1 MLTYFAQKPERSTV
15 ERLPGRTLLITLN
28 DGIRRVE
35 DAPRPEGEVSEQWE
49 ADQYTLVIPALPG
62 IERSVEANFE
72 AWLER
77 AKSAPVPEATE
88 KQRLDDL
95 EAAMIEIAAIVGGE

>member
-1 MLTYFAQKPERSTV
+1 MLTYFAQKPERSAV
-15 ERLPGRTLLITLN
+15 ERLPDRTLLVTLN
-28 DGIRRVE
+28 DNIRRGE
-35 DAPRPEGEVSEQWE
+35 DAPGQDGGSERWE

-77 AKSAPVPEATE
+77 AKSAPAPEAADRE
-88 KQRLDDL
+88 RLNDL
-95 EAAMIEIAAIVGGE
+95 EAAMIEIASIVGGE

>member
-15 ERLPGRTLLITLN
+15 ERLPDRTLLVTLN
-28 DGIRRVE
+28 DDIRRGE
-35 DAPRPEGEVSEQWE
+35 DVPGQDGEDSERWE

-62 IERSVEANFE
+62 IERSVEAHFDE
-72 AWLER
+72 WLRR
-77 AKSAPVPEATE
+77 AKDTPIPEATDRE
-88 KQRLDDL
+88 RLNDL